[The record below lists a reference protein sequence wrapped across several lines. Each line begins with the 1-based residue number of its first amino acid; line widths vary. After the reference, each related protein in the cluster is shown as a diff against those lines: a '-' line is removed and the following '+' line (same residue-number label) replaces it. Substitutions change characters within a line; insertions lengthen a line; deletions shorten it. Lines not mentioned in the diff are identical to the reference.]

1 MRKNAFTLIE
11 LLAVI
16 VVLAIIALIAVPI
29 VVNIINDTKENSKN
43 RSAEIYIDTVN
54 KSISRS
60 QLENKKIFSGT
71 YIIQEDNSICLIE
84 NNECIN
90 NSKIN
95 IDLNKI
101 KAKTGGKI
109 IIDEK
114 GINYAEF
121 EIEDVVY
128 KYTRENGVERK
139 LDPYIESDGSSYLI
153 IPNIKNVK
161 ETDTRHLRRIEV
173 KFKVTKKKKKNYL
186 FGQSRGY
193 SYDYGINLN
202 TEESSLILDYRRHT
216 KEENLSYDDKKHKIE
231 LIHISYPPKIIMDFD
246 SKEFLISQS
255 EGADFKGQI
264 ALFASYY
271 SYQWGYSDGIRIYEV
286 TVYDDD
292 DITPIS
298 HCMPVVLDGVPTMYD
313 DIQEVYLDKYGTG
326 TFKYGKD

>member
-1 MRKNAFTLIE
+1 MKRGFTLIE

-16 VVLAIIALIAVPI
+16 VILAIISLIAIPI
-29 VVNIINDTKENSKN
+29 VIHIIEDSKENSKN
-43 RSAEIYIDTVN
+43 RNAEIYIDTVN

-60 QLENKKIFSGT
+60 QLGNKKILSGI
-71 YIIQEDNSICLIE
+71 YIIQEDNSMCLME

-90 NSKIN
+90 SSKIN

-153 IPNIKNVK
+153 IPNIKNIK
-161 ETDTRHLRRIEV
+161 EINARYLRRIEV
-173 KFKVTKKKKKNYL
+173 KFKVMKNKNKNYL
-186 FGQSRGY
+186 FGQSSGY

-202 TEESSLILDYRRHT
+202 TEESSLILNYRRHT
-216 KEENLSYDDKKHKIE
+216 KTENLSYDNKKHKIE
-231 LIHISYPPKIIMDFD
+231 LIHKISNSEIKVYLDD
-246 SKEFLISQS
+246 SEFLVYR
-255 EGADFKGQI
+255 EAGADFRGQI

-298 HCMPVVLDGVPTMYD
+298 HCTPVVLDGVPTMYD

>member
-1 MRKNAFTLIE
+1 MKRGFTLIE

-16 VVLAIIALIAVPI
+16 VILAIISLIAVPI
-29 VVNIINDTKENSKN
+29 VVNIISDSKENSKN
-43 RSAEIYIDTVN
+43 RNAEIYIDTVN

-60 QLENKKIFSGT
+60 QLGNKKILSGT
-71 YIIQEDNSICLIE
+71 YIIQEDNSMCLME

-90 NSKIN
+90 SSKIN

-139 LDPYIESDGSSYLI
+139 LDPYIESDGASYYL

-161 ETDTRHLRRIEV
+161 NNDDRYLRRIEI
-173 KFKVTKKKKKNYL
+173 KFKTTKKKTLNYL
-186 FGQSRGY
+186 FGQSGGY
-193 SYDYGINLN
+193 NYEYAINLD
-202 TEESSLILDYRRHT
+202 TENSSLVLDYRRHSYS
-216 KEENLSYDDKKHKIE
+216 KELSYDSKKHKLE
-231 LIHISYPPKIIMDFD
+231 FIHVNSN
-246 SKEFLISQS
+246 SKVKVYLDNKEIVTSS
-255 EGADFKGQI
+255 GSVYYFKGKI